1 MHGLIG
7 FHENSVMLSVV
18 WLAMMM
24 MVTFLFTTTI
34 AVILSK
40 AYLGSYTQSES

>member
-7 FHENSVMLSVV
+7 FDENSVMLSVV

-24 MVTFLFTTTI
+24 VTFLFTTTI
-34 AVILSK
+34 AIILSK
-40 AYLGSYTQSES
+40 AYLGSYAQPET

>member
-24 MVTFLFTTTI
+24 MVIFFFATTI

-40 AYLGSYTQSES
+40 AYLGSYTAAET